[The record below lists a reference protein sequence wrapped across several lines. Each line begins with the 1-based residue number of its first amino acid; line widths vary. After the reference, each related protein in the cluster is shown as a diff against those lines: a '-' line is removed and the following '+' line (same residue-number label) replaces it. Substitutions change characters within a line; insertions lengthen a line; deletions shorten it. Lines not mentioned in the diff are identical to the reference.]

1 MVGSYDAE
9 RGIREA
15 QNQAGAIAGRMGSVA
30 DQVKEQVKG
39 RISDAADT
47 ASGAL
52 TSVREQGSIAAGNAG
67 EVMGALREALAKSA
81 REQPG
86 TTVLLS
92 VAAGFLLGAIWRSG
106 R

>member
-1 MVGSYDAE
+1 MGSYDAE
-9 RGIREA
+9 RAISET
-15 QNQAGAIAGRMGSVA
+15 QNAADAGASRMESIA
-30 DQVKEQVKG
+30 EQVKG
-39 RISDAADT
+39 KASEVAER

-52 TSVREQGSIAAGNAG
+52 ASAQERGSVAASNAG
-67 EVMGALREALAKSA
+67 EVVGSLREAVIKSA

-92 VAAGFLLGAIWRSG
+92 IAAGFLLGVMWRSG